1 MQETTCSAGDP
12 GFILGLGRSPGEG
25 SGNPLQYA
33 YLGNTMDRRAWRT
46 VVHGVAGVEHDL
58 ATELPTTY
66 THTHIHTC
74 ILESCEHLDWKSLLN
89 NVQLFH

>member
-1 MQETTCSAGDP
+1 MPVMQETTCSAGDP
-12 GFILGLGRSPGEG
+12 GLILGLGRSPGEG

-66 THTHIHTC
+66 THTHTHTYMYFR
-74 ILESCEHLDWKSLLN
+74 IM
-89 NVQLFH
+89 